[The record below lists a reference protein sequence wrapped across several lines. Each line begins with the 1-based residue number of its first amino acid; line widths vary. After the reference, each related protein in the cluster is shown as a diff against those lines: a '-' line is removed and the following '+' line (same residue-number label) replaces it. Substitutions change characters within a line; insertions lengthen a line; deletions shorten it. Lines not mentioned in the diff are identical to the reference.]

1 LWIQKE
7 ESSQHYI
14 FVMKENNDGSIEP
27 AGKLRTPAPTIP
39 FTRLKMAL
47 DMVDFVVPSL
57 LVTGAASTLITGE
70 TEDDV
75 VSLPIEG
82 VWTRFVGTVF
92 LTTL

>member
-1 LWIQKE
+1 MDR
-7 ESSQHYI
+7 S
-14 FVMKENNDGSIEP
+14 NEP

-57 LVTGAASTLITGE
+57 LVTGASILITGE

-75 VSLPIEG
+75 VNLPIEEG
-82 VWTRFVGTVF
+82 WTRFVGIVF